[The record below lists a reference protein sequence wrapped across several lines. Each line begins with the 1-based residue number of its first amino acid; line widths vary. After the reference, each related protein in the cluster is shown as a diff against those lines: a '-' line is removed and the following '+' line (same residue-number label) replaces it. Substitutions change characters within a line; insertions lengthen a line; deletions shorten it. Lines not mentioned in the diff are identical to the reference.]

1 MCKPEIITPL
11 FVIEPYN
18 NPASLRVDGGVV
30 STGNAVPITTAGDD
44 HKWLKRAS
52 MQKLTDVTY
61 HASQPSRTGP
71 RAQACLM
78 TELSDAV
85 AQRVRT
91 GNDAARPHSLQ
102 RSCWVRRLQASRVV
116 RWGISRFPLHL
127 E

>member
-1 MCKPEIITPL
+1 MQDSEKGKGRRLFSATPL
-11 FVIEPYN
+11 SGGFGFLRRFSLHCRDVQTGDNHAALVIEPYN

-78 TELSDAV
+78 TELSDAGGPTR
-85 AQRVRT
+85 ANWQ
-91 GNDAARPHSLQ
+91 
-102 RSCWVRRLQASRVV
+102 
-116 RWGISRFPLHL
+116 
-127 E
+127 